1 MQRERRSNAGNRM
14 AKLLDE
20 EEDCQDEF
28 YKTNYGGFQETES
41 DNEYEYVQENYL
53 PYQFKFIRFRAEE
66 EGDDIVDSDF
76 SIDEN
81 DEPISDTEGDEG
93 QKKKR
98 RLVTK
103 AYKEPIPV
111 QKKERKPKPLKQATR
126 EQKSSQQQYNLE
138 QYDQIMLHIFCN
150 RQFREKVIRKSTA
163 AKSAETAYR
172 IKVRHLEKRKKP
184 KKVMIEEHMPTQ
196 EELLEEAKVTE
207 EENLRSLEKY
217 QKMESEKKIK
227 RPFKKTL
234 SEPVIQY
241 RSMRMPSLKKLLLK
255 LSKLLQNVKEEEPQ
269 KYYERTFITVL
280 NDPHDVVFKRIFNVK
295 PPVALPKKLK
305 CAVTGMP
312 AKYID
317 PVTCVPYHNS
327 TCLKIIRL
335 AYYDYLEHNGD
346 KSNPMVSQFLK
357 WFTTNKDRLRKELLM
372 SRQKNIFTL
381 NQ

>member
-20 EEDCQDEF
+20 EEDCQDDF

-41 DNEYEYVQENYL
+41 DNEYE
-53 PYQFKFIRFRAEE
+53 AEE
-66 EGDDIVDSDF
+66 EADDVVDSDF

-93 QKKKR
+93 QRKKR

-103 AYKEPIPV
+103 AYKEPVPV
-111 QKKERKPKPLKQATR
+111 QKKERKPKPPKQVSR
-126 EQKSSQQQYNLE
+126 EQKSSQQQYHSE
-138 QYDQIMLHIFCN
+138 QYE
-150 RQFREKVIRKSTA
+150 RKSIRKSTA

-172 IKVRHLEKRKKP
+172 IKVRHLEKTKKP
-184 KKVMIEEHMPTQ
+184 KKVLIEEHMPTQ

-207 EENLRSLEKY
+207 EENLKSLEKY

-227 RPFKKTL
+227 RPFKKTP

-241 RSMRMPSLKKLLLK
+241 RSMRMPLIEEIPAKTE
-255 LSKLLQNVKEEEPQ
+255 NVKEEQPQ

-280 NDPHDVVFKRIFNVK
+280 NDPHDVVFKKIFNVK
-295 PPVALPKKLK
+295 PPVTLPKKLK

-346 KSNPMVSQFLK
+346 KTNPMVSEFLK
-357 WFTTNKDRLRKELLM
+357 WFTANKDRLRKELLM

>member
-1 MQRERRSNAGNRM
+1 MCGDGRYDR
-14 AKLLDE
+14 
-20 EEDCQDEF
+20 
-28 YKTNYGGFQETES
+28 
-41 DNEYEYVQENYL
+41 
-53 PYQFKFIRFRAEE
+53 QFIQRAEE
-66 EGDDIVDSDF
+66 EADDIVDSDF

-103 AYKEPIPV
+103 AYKEPLPV
-111 QKKERKPKPLKQATR
+111 QKKERKPKPPKEFSS
-126 EQKSSQQQYNLE
+126 EQKSGRQQ
-138 QYDQIMLHIFCN
+138 
-150 RQFREKVIRKSTA
+150 EKSEEYERKSIRKSTA

-172 IKVRHLEKRKKP
+172 AKVRHLEKKKKP
-184 KKVMIEEHMPTQ
+184 KKVVIEEHMPTQ
-196 EELLEEAKVTE
+196 EELLQEAKATE

-217 QKMESEKKIK
+217 QRMESEKKIK
-227 RPFKKTL
+227 RPFKKTI
-234 SEPVIQY
+234 SEPLIQY
-241 RSMRMPSLKKLLLK
+241 RSMRMPLIEEILAKTE
-255 LSKLLQNVKEEEPQ
+255 NVKEEQPQ

-280 NDPHDVVFKRIFNVK
+280 NDPHDVVFKKIFNVK
-295 PPVALPKKLK
+295 QPVLPPKKLK

-312 AKYID
+312 AKYVD

-346 KSNPMVSQFLK
+346 KTNPMVSEFLK
-357 WFTTNKDRLRKELLM
+357 WFSANKDRLRKELLM
-372 SRQKNIFTL
+372 SRQKNIFAL